1 MRSSCYQVK
10 PLRSRGA
17 AYVKCSGA
25 CRGEHVVHCYRARTI
40 GFCTGKRLRL
50 AVLRPGLS

>member
-40 GFCTGKRLRL
+40 GFCTGKRLRF